1 MFERTHSIITE
12 AREAANKK
20 ISQKNPIKLIGLF
33 VNCKHKTLSILLISA
48 I

>member
-1 MFERTHSIITE
+1 MITE
-12 AREAANKK
+12 AREAVNKK

-33 VNCKHKTLSILLISA
+33 VNCKLKTLSILLISA